1 VTAGRRPVAVEWES
15 VEHAY
20 RTQSGVPAPVTEPR
34 ANGVARVPPVQGTAP
49 GPVASSASP
58 H

>member
-1 VTAGRRPVAVEWES
+1 VTAERRPVAVEWDN

-34 ANGVARVPPVQGTAP
+34 ANGVARAESVR
-49 GPVASSASP
+49 
-58 H
+58 